1 MCAKGKLCEFAHHLG
16 ELRDPGEQF
25 TKTRNFNKWS
35 GGEILPN
42 KNHILDSM
50 SWAIWGTAQGCD
62 PPDWILKLH
71 WRCTN
76 DSWPGSPGF
85 EYLQEVADVV
95 ERFGPKKPPEP
106 DDVEGAEP
114 HTADD
119 VEGGAKTEG
128 LQPHETWLSRKRMK
142 SPSAAAP
149 PKKKK
154 KRHHHGTSKERHR
167 DKKRHHHGT
176 SNFKERHGDRD
187 HCGISKEERRDC
199 GHYVVST
206 EEKAG
211 RCIIRAKA
219 RPRTRP
225 REFPEVHGYS
235 PESFPKEDHP
245 TQRRAR
251 SIPQVRHPSQES
263 YTSSSQESRSLS
275 TLSKQLGRVMHAN
288 GFAKSGTL

>member
-1 MCAKGKLCEFAHHLG
+1 
-16 ELRDPGEQF
+16 
-25 TKTRNFNKWS
+25 
-35 GGEILPN
+35 
-42 KNHILDSM
+42 
-50 SWAIWGTAQGCD
+50 
-62 PPDWILKLH
+62 
-71 WRCTN
+71 
-76 DSWPGSPGF
+76 
-85 EYLQEVADVV
+85 
-95 ERFGPKKPPEP
+95 
-106 DDVEGAEP
+106 
-114 HTADD
+114 
-119 VEGGAKTEG
+119 
-128 LQPHETWLSRKRMK
+128 MK

-149 PKKKK
+149 PKKK

-206 EEKAG
+206 
-211 RCIIRAKA
+211 A

-263 YTSSSQESRSLS
+263 YTSSSQESRSLVS
-275 TLSKQLGRVMHAN
+275 N
-288 GFAKSGTL
+288 